1 MVNNQLRS
9 LLAASA
15 LLAVCSFAT
24 SANADYRLSDATSG
38 EGGAIGE
45 VTQDLDM
52 AMCGMQMETGTIAA
66 AVAQPPKTCIVRKK
80 DCTVPPPPPP
90 LTPGPGV
97 GDQCQDSDNAAPG
110 RAPSYPGYKCDTA
123 ANPNKYVKVKG
134 VYCFVCV
141 IDGKETGRGD
151 GRNPGNLESDKDDS
165 CAKFYCMN
173 RCGLKNTKGIK
184 VE

>member
-1 MVNNQLRS
+1 MVNTQFRALF
-9 LLAASA
+9 AASA

-24 SANADYRLSDATSG
+24 SANADYMLLDATSG
-38 EGGAIGE
+38 EGGGIGQ
-45 VTQDLDM
+45 TTLDT
-52 AMCGMQMETGTIAA
+52 AVCGMQMENSVIAA
-66 AVAQPPKTCIVRKK
+66 AVAEPPKTCIVRKK
-80 DCTVPPPPPP
+80 DCIVPPPPAP

-97 GDQCQDSDNAAPG
+97 ADQCQDSDNAAPG
-110 RAPSYPGYKCDTA
+110 RAPSYPGYRCDTA
-123 ANPNKYVKVKG
+123 ANPNKYVKVDG

-151 GRNPGNLESDKDDS
+151 GKNPGNLKKDKDDS